1 MQTLAR
7 RTELN
12 MRVLKAVFCML
23 SLAVPAIAQDP
34 APQPS
39 ASSQPQPAP
48 SVPPAGTTPTSAPT
62 GAPATGAPA
71 NSSAAAL
78 DYLFNRKPQDG
89 SVAKQ
94 AAVTQARLDDKN
106 KAAEAL
112 GLARMEDPQ
121 LRARFDRYLGMPEVT
136 PAELQAYAAQLD
148 KVVDLLKKD
157 QVFEAWKQLRI
168 LASFDKI
175 DAGVSGELA
184 NRIEAIWNTDRASTN
199 IQGKNQ
205 SLQQDIR
212 KSNWSA
218 DNRIESIREQ
228 EARWKQI
235 DRSSGG
241 GKKSSQA
248 NNGGVPQADQPPGNG
263 GGGSGSM
270 AGLEGKL
277 QLTEDYLRSLES
289 KAKIKLNELKIQKL
303 FDSAKS
309 DFSSYI
315 GTLYGSHRHRHVILA
330 ADFYRRIFKEDAYPV
345 ELANQVNASLEVAR
359 DAQNAIEV
367 FNYKLGRNE
376 VAGATDRLQEAFAAS
391 ECNPAVLGVS
401 RKLKERVADFTS
413 RLSRMQSLIEA
424 HDFGSL
430 QTLLEETKSLAMD
443 FDPAKP
449 LAIVNAVKLESR
461 LRLGKAKLAAQG
473 GDLKLAMEE
482 FQAAAEAWPANP
494 ALEDSA
500 GTFFDTQDVKNKSL
514 VEFDRLV
521 AEQNIRAI
529 FEKQLAFAPA
539 IHGDAKREEQLKKAL
554 VQIKAAEIAYE
565 KANLMRNAGDVFGAW
580 ETIEGAAADLPN
592 DNKLNMLRA
601 ELSGK
606 GAEFVAAINKA
617 KDAEAK
623 KELGYSLS
631 CYAVAQHYYPA
642 STIANAGLQRLSQ
655 QVLSN
660 AKAF

>member
-1 MQTLAR
+1 
-7 RTELN
+7 
-12 MRVLKAVFCML
+12 
-23 SLAVPAIAQDP
+23 
-34 APQPS
+34 
-39 ASSQPQPAP
+39 
-48 SVPPAGTTPTSAPT
+48 
-62 GAPATGAPA
+62 
-71 NSSAAAL
+71 
-78 DYLFNRKPQDG
+78 
-89 SVAKQ
+89 
-94 AAVTQARLDDKN
+94 
-106 KAAEAL
+106 
-112 GLARMEDPQ
+112 
-121 LRARFDRYLGMPEVT
+121 
-136 PAELQAYAAQLD
+136 
-148 KVVDLLKKD
+148 
-157 QVFEAWKQLRI
+157 
-168 LASFDKI
+168 
-175 DAGVSGELA
+175 
-184 NRIEAIWNTDRASTN
+184 
-199 IQGKNQ
+199 
-205 SLQQDIR
+205 
-212 KSNWSA
+212 
-218 DNRIESIREQ
+218 
-228 EARWKQI
+228 
-235 DRSSGG
+235 
-241 GKKSSQA
+241 
-248 NNGGVPQADQPPGNG
+248 
-263 GGGSGSM
+263 M

>member
-1 MQTLAR
+1 
-7 RTELN
+7 
-12 MRVLKAVFCML
+12 ML

>member
-1 MQTLAR
+1 MG
-7 RTELN
+7 
-12 MRVLKAVFCML
+12 VLKAAACL
-23 SLAVPAIAQDP
+23 LALTVPTMAQDP
-34 APQPS
+34 SPQPS
-39 ASSQPQPAP
+39 SSSQPQPA
-48 SVPPAGTTPTSAPT
+48 SVAPTATPPAGAPAGTSAT
-62 GAPATGAPA
+62 GGG
-71 NSSAAAL
+71 SAAAL

-94 AAVTQARLDDKN
+94 AAASQARVADKSV
-106 KAAEAL
+106 AADAL
-112 GLARMEDPQ
+112 GLTRMEDPQ
-121 LRARFDRYLGMPEVT
+121 MRARFDRYLGMPEVT
-136 PAELQAYAAQLD
+136 PDESEAYAAQLE
-148 KVVDLLKKD
+148 KVSDLLKKD
-157 QVFEAWKQLRI
+157 QVFEAWKQLLI
-168 LASFDKI
+168 LAGFDKI
-175 DAGVSGELA
+175 DAGVSRELA
-184 NRIEAIWNTDRASTN
+184 NRIEAIWNTDRASSN
-199 IQGKNQ
+199 IEGNNHK
-205 SLQQDIR
+205 LQQEIR

-218 DNRIESIREQ
+218 DSRIDSIRQQ

-235 DRSSGG
+235 DRQTGG
-241 GKKSSQA
+241 AKKNSKT
-248 NNGGVPQADQPPGNG
+248 NNGGVPQADQPAEGDG
-263 GGGSGSM
+263 GGGSSAANM

-277 QLTEDYLRSLES
+277 QLTEEYLHSLEA

-303 FDSAKS
+303 FDLAKS

-315 GTLYGSHRHRHVILA
+315 GTLYGSHRHQHVVLA

-359 DAQNAIEV
+359 DVQNDIEA

-376 VAGATDRLQEAFAAS
+376 LAGATDRLQEAFVAS
-391 ECNPAVLGVS
+391 EFNPAVLAVS
-401 RKLKERVADFTS
+401 RTLKERVADFTS

-424 HDFGSL
+424 HDFGGL
-430 QTLLEETKSLAMD
+430 ETLLQETKALALD
-443 FDPAKP
+443 FNPSKP

-461 LRLGKAKLAAQG
+461 LRLGKAKLAAQQ

-514 VEFDRLV
+514 TEFDRLV
-521 AEQNIRAI
+521 ADQNIRAI
-529 FEKQLAFAPA
+529 FEKQLAFATA
-539 IHGDAKREEQLKKAL
+539 IHGDSKREEQLKKAL
-554 VQIKAAEIAYE
+554 EQIKSAEIAYE

-606 GAEFVAAINKA
+606 GAEFVAVINKA

-631 CYAVAQHYYPA
+631 CYAVAQRYYPA

-655 QVLSN
+655 QILASG
-660 AKAF
+660 KAL

>member
-1 MQTLAR
+1 MQILAR
-7 RTELN
+7 KTKVTRS
-12 MRVLKAVFCML
+12 VLQAAVACVL
-23 SLAVPAIAQDP
+23 SLAVSAVAQDP
-34 APQPS
+34 TPQPS
-39 ASSQPQPAP
+39 PAASAT
-48 SVPPAGTTPTSAPT
+48 PAGTPHAGTPSSTP
-62 GAPATGAPA
+62 APA
-71 NSSAAAL
+71 SSAAAL

-89 SVAKQ
+89 SIAKQ
-94 AAVTQARLDDKN
+94 AAVSQARVDDRT
-106 KAAEAL
+106 KAASAL
-112 GLARMEDPQ
+112 GLTRMEDPQ
-121 LRARFDRYLGMPEVT
+121 LRARFDRYLGMPEVM
-136 PAELQAYAAQLD
+136 PDELRAYAVQLE
-148 KVVDLLKKD
+148 KVADLLKKD
-157 QVFEAWKQLRI
+157 KVFDAWKQLHV
-168 LASFDKI
+168 LAGFEKI
-175 DAGVSGELA
+175 DAGVSRELA
-184 NRIEAIWNTDRASTN
+184 NRIEAIWNTDRASSN
-199 IQGKNQ
+199 IQGNNQ
-205 SLQQDIR
+205 KLQDDIR

-218 DNRIESIREQ
+218 DSRAEWIRQQ
-228 EARWKQI
+228 EVRWKQH
-235 DRSSGG
+235 DRENGG
-241 GKKSSQA
+241 GKKNSQA
-248 NNGGVPQADQPPGNG
+248 NNGGVPQAEQPPGG
-263 GGGSGSM
+263 GGGSGGL

-277 QLTEDYLRSLES
+277 QLTEEYLRSLEA
-289 KAKIKLNELKIQKL
+289 KARIKLNELKIQKL

-309 DFSSYI
+309 DFSSYVA
-315 GTLYGSHRHRHVILA
+315 TLYGSHRHQHVVLA
-330 ADFYRRIFKEDAYPV
+330 ADFYRRIFKEDSYPV
-345 ELANQVNASLEVAR
+345 ELANQVNASLEVSR
-359 DAQNAIEV
+359 DVQNALDA

-376 VAGATDRLQEAFAAS
+376 LAGATDRLQEAFTAS
-391 ECNPAVLGVS
+391 EFNPVVLGVS
-401 RKLKERVADFTS
+401 RKLKEHVADFTS

-430 QTLLEETKSLAMD
+430 QTLIEETKPLAID
-443 FDPAKP
+443 FDPSKP

-461 LRLGKAKLAAQG
+461 LRLGKAKLAAQQ

-521 AEQNIRAI
+521 ADQNIRAI

-554 VQIKAAEIAYE
+554 LQIKGAEIAYE

-580 ETIEGAAADLPN
+580 ETIEGATADLPN

-631 CYAVAQHYYPA
+631 CYAIAQHYYPA

-655 QVLSN
+655 QILSS